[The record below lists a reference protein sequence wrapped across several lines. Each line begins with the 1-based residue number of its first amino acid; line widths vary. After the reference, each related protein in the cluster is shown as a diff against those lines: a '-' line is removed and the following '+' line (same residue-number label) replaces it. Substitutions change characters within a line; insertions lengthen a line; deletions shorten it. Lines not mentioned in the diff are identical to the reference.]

1 VNVLEG
7 GMVCVD
13 VGVLVGRMV
22 GVDVGVGTGEVVQ
35 AVRSRVMRRVI
46 FGFIVI
52 IILEML
58 C

>member
-1 VNVLEG
+1 
-7 GMVCVD
+7 
-13 VGVLVGRMV
+13 MV
-22 GVDVGVGTGEVVQ
+22 GVDVGVGVGAVDAVQ